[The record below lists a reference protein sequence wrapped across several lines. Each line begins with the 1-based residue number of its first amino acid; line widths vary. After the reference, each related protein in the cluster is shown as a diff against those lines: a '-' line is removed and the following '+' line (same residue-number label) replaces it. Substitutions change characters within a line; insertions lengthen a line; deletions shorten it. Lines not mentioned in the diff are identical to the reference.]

1 VAHGSEDAGVP
12 PEFPFLW
19 AELQFHQEKLRDK
32 RRAGFSRGFKMESVT
47 EVELE
52 SAFRFPV
59 ALLVSLARMKY
70 LALSDVDLDA
80 NEEIH

>member
-1 VAHGSEDAGVP
+1 
-12 PEFPFLW
+12 
-19 AELQFHQEKLRDK
+19 
-32 RRAGFSRGFKMESVT
+32 MESVT

-52 SAFRFPV
+52 SAFRFLV